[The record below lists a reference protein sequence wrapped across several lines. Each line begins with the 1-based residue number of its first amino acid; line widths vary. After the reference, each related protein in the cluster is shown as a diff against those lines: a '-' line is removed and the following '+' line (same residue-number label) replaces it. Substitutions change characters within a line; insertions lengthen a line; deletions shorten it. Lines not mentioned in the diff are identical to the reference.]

1 MIRPIL
7 VDREEEV
14 AALRDL
20 ASSGRKQLAILY
32 GRRQVGKT
40 YLLTHAWDAAL
51 RPFYFLAAE
60 QTSDLNRQ
68 DLIRDLADWSGRPL
82 QMEDFPTWRTV
93 FREFFDLATHG
104 PVVAV
109 LDEFQ
114 YLLADGQGVT
124 SQLVASWDRAP
135 LELPIV
141 LVLSGSEVTTMAH
154 LNAGSEPL
162 FGRVTWTKE
171 LQPFDYRDAARMVPW
186 LGLRDAAY
194 LYGIFGGAPRY
205 LAALRDNEPLID
217 GAVRAFVASSGE
229 VHLQLLTLVEQI
241 TGIRQP
247 AEYRAVLA
255 TVAAGNTKLNEIAQ
269 ACGLEDYV
277 VRRVLN
283 VLELQLRL
291 VRGEQNFAAARR
303 APYHYRITDNA
314 TAFWHT
320 FLVPHRSRLAT
331 GEDCRDFWD
340 EHIIPRLDTYMGHAF
355 EGIVHEA
362 YTRYHRRWH
371 LPAARELGRW
381 EGVDRNRESVEIDL
395 VGHLED
401 GRLLVGEIKWSS
413 SPHGPGLHSGL
424 LDKLRRLALSGQGWA
439 RDRADTVY
447 LYAAAAGFTP
457 GMWRLAEDNPQLRL
471 LTLEDLYP
479 EDGEARTPVSPQGA
493 AASAR
498 PIPDH
503 RG

>member
-1 MIRPIL
+1 MARPVL

-20 ASSGRKQLAILY
+20 AASRRKHLALLY

-40 YLLTHAWDAAL
+40 YLLTHAWGVAA

-60 QTSDLNRQ
+60 QTPDLNRRE
-68 DLIRDLADWSGRPL
+68 LIRELADWSGRPL
-82 QMEDFPTWRTV
+82 QAEDFPTWRTV
-93 FREFFDLATHG
+93 FREFLDLAERG
-104 PVVAV
+104 PVIAV

-114 YLLADGQGVT
+114 YLLAGGQGVT

-135 LELPIV
+135 RELPLL

-154 LNAGSEPL
+154 LHAGSEPL
-162 FGRVTWTKE
+162 FGRVTWAGE
-171 LQPFDYRDAARMVPW
+171 LQPFDYRDAARMAPW
-186 LGLRDAAY
+186 LGPREAAA

-205 LAALRDNEPLID
+205 LAALRDDEPLVA

-229 VHLQLLTLVEQI
+229 VHLQLLTLVEQV

-255 TVAAGNTKLNEIAQ
+255 AVAGGHTRLNEIAQ
-269 ACGLEDYV
+269 VCGLEEYA
-277 VRRVLN
+277 VRRVLE
-283 VLELQLRL
+283 VLERQLRL

-303 APYHYRITDNA
+303 APYRYRITDNA
-314 TAFWHT
+314 VAFWHA

-340 EHIIPRLDTYMGHAF
+340 AHVAPRLDTYMGHAF
-355 EGIVHEA
+355 EGIVREA
-362 YTRYHRRWH
+362 YARYHRRWG

-381 EGVDRNRESVEIDL
+381 EGADRNREGVEIDL
-395 VGHLED
+395 AGRLED
-401 GRLLVGEIKWSS
+401 GRLLVGELKWSS
-413 SPHGPGLHSGL
+413 SPHGPNLHDGLR
-424 LDKLRRLALSGQGWA
+424 DKLRRLALSGQGWA
-439 RDRADTVY
+439 RDADAAVY
-447 LYAAAAGFTP
+447 LYASAAGFTP
-457 GMWRLAEDNPQLRL
+457 QMRRLAEENPQLRL

-479 EDGEARTPVSPQGA
+479 
-493 AASAR
+493 
-498 PIPDH
+498 
-503 RG
+503 